1 MARLNGL
8 KTRALLVGAL
18 VAFAAGA
25 VQAVTLPESCGG
37 PTGRVEQARVNH
49 VYDGDT
55 VRLSDGTRVRM
66 IGLDTP
72 EIFWRENSAEPFGHE
87 ARDALVEILESHDYR
102 VLLVHDQERRDHYQ
116 RRLAHLFTPDGR
128 PIHAEL
134 LARGLAVAL
143 TIPPNDW
150 NLQCY
155 RDAEAQ
161 AREAGLKIWEQDHL
175 RVFRAEELP
184 PDTEGFRRVEG
195 RVVRLGESGR
205 SHWINLEGNV
215 AFRIDHEDMVH
226 FPGLD
231 PATLRGREVMG
242 RGLVYSHRGQ
252 PRIRIRHPADLQI
265 LD

>member
-1 MARLNGL
+1 MARLHGL

-18 VAFAAGA
+18 VASMAGMA
-25 VQAVTLPESCGG
+25 QAVTLPESCGG
-37 PTGRVEQARVNH
+37 PAGRVEQARVNH
-49 VYDGDT
+49 VHDGDT

-87 ARDALVEILESHDYR
+87 ARDALIEILEAHDHQ
-102 VLLVHDQERRDHYQ
+102 VLLVHDRERQDRYQ

-128 PIHAEL
+128 SIHAEL

-161 AREAGLKIWEQDHL
+161 ARDAGLEIWEQEHL
-175 RVFRAEELP
+175 RVFAARELP
-184 PDTEGFRRVEG
+184 PDSEGFRLVEG
-195 RVVRLGESGR
+195 RVVRLGESQR

-215 AFRIDHEDMVH
+215 AFRIDHEDMTH

-231 PATLRGREVMG
+231 LATLQGRQVMG
-242 RGLVYSHRGQ
+242 RGIVYSHQGQ

>member
-1 MARLNGL
+1 MTGL
-8 KTRALLVGAL
+8 KTGALLVGAL
-18 VAFAAGA
+18 VASVAGMA
-25 VQAVTLPESCGG
+25 QAVTLPDACGG
-37 PTGRVEQARVNH
+37 PAGRVEQARVNH

-72 EIFWRENSAEPFGHE
+72 EIFRRENSAEPFGHE
-87 ARDALVEILESHDYR
+87 ARDALIEILEAHDHQ
-102 VLLVHDQERRDHYQ
+102 VLLVLDRERRDHYR
-116 RRLAHLFTPDGR
+116 RRLAHLFTPDGKS
-128 PIHAEL
+128 IHAEL

-161 AREAGLKIWEQDHL
+161 AREAGLKIWEQEHL
-175 RVFRAEELP
+175 RVFNSQELP
-184 PDTEGFRRVEG
+184 PDTEGFRQVEG
-195 RVVRLGESGR
+195 RVVRLGESQR

-215 AFRIDHEDMVH
+215 AFRIDHEDMIH

-231 PATLRGREVMG
+231 PAVLQGRQVMG

-252 PRIRIRHPADLQI
+252 ARIRIRHPSDLQI